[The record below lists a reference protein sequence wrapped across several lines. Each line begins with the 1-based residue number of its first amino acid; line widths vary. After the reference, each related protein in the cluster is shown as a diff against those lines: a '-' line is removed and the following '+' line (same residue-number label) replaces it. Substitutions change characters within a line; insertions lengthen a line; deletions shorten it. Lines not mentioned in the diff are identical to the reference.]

1 MKLLGV
7 DYGLKRI
14 GLAISDG
21 TFSSPLGKVSDLNS
35 TARIV
40 KEQAVEKV
48 VIGMPDPENP
58 KVKSF
63 GARLSELTGIPVSY
77 HDETFS
83 TRVARKAMISAG
95 TSSKTRQK
103 EIDQNAAAVILQSY
117 IDSNNSGV
125 PL

>member
-21 TFSSPLGKVSDLNS
+21 TFAAPLGKVSDLNS
-35 TARIV
+35 AVRIA
-40 KEQAVEKV
+40 KEHGIEQI
-48 VIGMPDPENP
+48 VIGMPDPHNA
-58 KVKSF
+58 KVKLF
-63 GARLSELTGIPVSY
+63 GDRLAELTGVPVSY

-83 TRVARKAMISAG
+83 TGEARKAMIAAG
-95 TSSKTRQK
+95 TSPKTRQK

-117 IDSNNSGV
+117 LDSSNSGV

>member
-21 TFSSPLGKVSDLNS
+21 TFASPLGKVSDLNS
-35 TARIV
+35 TVRIV
-40 KEQAVEKV
+40 KEHSVEKI
-48 VIGMPDPENP
+48 VIGMPDPDNP
-58 KVKSF
+58 KVRSF
-63 GARLSELTGIPVSY
+63 GARLSELAGVPVSY

-83 TRVARKAMISAG
+83 TRQARKSMIAAG

-117 IDSNNSGV
+117 IDSENEGV